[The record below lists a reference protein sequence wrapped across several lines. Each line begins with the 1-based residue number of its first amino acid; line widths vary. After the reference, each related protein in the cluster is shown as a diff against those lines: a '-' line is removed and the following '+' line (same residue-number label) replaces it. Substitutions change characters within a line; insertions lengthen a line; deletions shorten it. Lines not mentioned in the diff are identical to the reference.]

1 MARLL
6 RLHSID
12 VEEVSLVDHGAIDS
26 DFTERKRA
34 VPFKAYP
41 LAPKGREWDAAA
53 AEQRVRVWAGA
64 ASPTDI
70 EGLDFG
76 VYRRAFAWFD
86 DTAPENVASYK
97 LLHHD
102 VIDGQIHTVFRG
114 VQDAIAGID
123 AASIPADQLAATR
136 AHLDEHL
143 AEFEEAEEGMR
154 AQGKAWLGEQV
165 KRALAAGK
173 ISAEVIAEKTGI
185 KTKAPKELDVQA
197 CDPQQ
202 LAALAKVLGFTGAD
216 KVIPKKGEKDMN
228 EEAIKA
234 LVAELLKPQS
244 EAVKALQE
252 SVTALQAKLDKGT
265 EDGAKGAVT
274 EEIKTALDGAEKAMK
289 ALEGRLEEIEK
300 AVKGKTQKKGGQEDP
315 PEGKKVRWPS
325 FQKYA
330 QPVAKA

>member
-1 MARLL
+1 MAR
-6 RLHSID
+6 
-12 VEEVSLVDHGAIDS
+12 GA
-26 DFTERKRA
+26 
-34 VPFKAYP
+34 
-41 LAPKGREWDAAA
+41 
-53 AEQRVRVWAGA
+53 
-64 ASPTDI
+64 
-70 EGLDFG
+70 
-76 VYRRAFAWFD
+76 
-86 DTAPENVASYK
+86 
-97 LLHHD
+97 
-102 VIDGQIHTVFRG
+102 
-114 VQDAIAGID
+114 
-123 AASIPADQLAATR
+123 
-136 AHLDEHL
+136 
-143 AEFEEAEEGMR
+143 
-154 AQGKAWLGEQV
+154 V

-202 LAALAKVLGFTGAD
+202 LAALAKVLGFTGAA